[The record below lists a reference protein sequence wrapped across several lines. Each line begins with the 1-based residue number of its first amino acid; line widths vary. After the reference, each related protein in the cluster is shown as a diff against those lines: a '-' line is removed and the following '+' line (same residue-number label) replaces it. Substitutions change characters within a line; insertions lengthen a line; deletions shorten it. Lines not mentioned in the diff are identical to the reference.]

1 MSYEKINWLPHS
13 PLPNDPD
20 RPEYR
25 RRQEPPADS
34 EAADLP
40 EITLQSRCFLWAWNS
55 YPENRRMLFHVQNKA
70 RNKIEGAKFKA
81 MGVVSGVSDLILVTE
96 GRVVFIE
103 LKTGK
108 GVQSEEQQEFEGR
121 VKERGHSYVIIRTEA
136 EFKKLVTL
144 LWGPPQ
150 NSAI

>member
-1 MSYEKINWLPHS
+1 MNRPNLP
-13 PLPNDPD
+13 PQFQA
-20 RPEYR
+20 PELHA
-25 RRQEPPADS
+25 Q
-34 EAADLP
+34 AADLP

-81 MGVVSGVSDLILVTE
+81 MGVVSGVSDLILVAR

-108 GVQSEEQQEFEGR
+108 GMQSKEQQEFEGR
-121 VKERGHSYVIIRTEA
+121 VKERGHSYVVIRTET
-136 EFKKLVTL
+136 EFHNLVAT

-150 NSAI
+150 TSAI